1 MLGRGKAAAA
11 KMAKAMI
18 FSNSHKEFAV
28 GQGSWTDDGNTT
40 NWIGVYT
47 RSKDRRKCFSC
58 FTTFHVCGNS
68 FPAKLMGWG
77 PVTDHWSSGQ
87 DSALSYHDL
96 ASISGQ
102 EQSSTSSHYRPR
114 PPQLIPIVRVTPK
127 NCHFFVT
134 RLCFS
139 KSLSY

>member
-87 DSALSYHDL
+87 DSA
-96 ASISGQ
+96 ISLPKTWV
-102 EQSSTSSHYRPR
+102 QSLVVELRP
-114 PPQLIPIVRVTPK
+114 
-127 NCHFFVT
+127 H
-134 RLCFS
+134 RLCS
-139 KSLSY
+139 EAK